1 MARSESGHDWTFF
14 RAGDFDQV
22 SLTTGA
28 DLMALDKLDQ
38 KLWAALACP
47 VKGLHFDAK
56 TLELIDTDGDGRIRA
71 PELIAAIK
79 WAGGLLRSPDELL
92 GEHESLPLGAINDS
106 STDGATMLSSIRHV
120 LVLLGKPEATE
131 ISIADTVEAAGR
143 FAQLTFNGDG
153 IITADAAAG
162 DEALRSV
169 VDDIIACLGADT
181 DLSGKPG
188 LSRERLDRFLT
199 EAAAFSALARRA
211 DEDKSILPLGD
222 RTAAAAAAIAAVR
235 TKVTDYFTRCR
246 LAEFDSRATNT
257 LNRDEKDYLA
267 LSAVELTPSAAEI
280 AALPLS
286 HVEAGRPLALT
297 EGINP
302 AWEAAIERLR
312 ADAIVALLGD
322 RKALTL
328 DDWQKML
335 ARIAP
340 FETWNGAMSA
350 SVLHALPVDRVRKIL
365 GSDAGERLAG
375 LIGQDLVEK
384 GAADEIHA
392 VDRLVRYCRHLRLLC
407 ENFVNF
413 RHFYSGESS
422 AIFQVGRLYI
432 DQRCCDLT
440 LLADDAAR
448 QATMAGMAGA
458 YLLYCDCARKSTGER
473 QQIVAAVTNGDG
485 DNLMVGRNGIFYD
498 RAGRDWDATITKIIE
513 NPISVRQAFWAP
525 YKKLV
530 RLIEEQVAKRAA
542 AAEATS
548 STKVESVATTA
559 ANADK
564 AKPPE
569 GKKFDVGTVAA
580 MGVAFGALMT
590 AFAAIAGYAS
600 GLFKLPFW
608 QLCLALVVL
617 LLIISGPSVLIAWL
631 KLRKRNLGPILDAN
645 GWAVNAKA
653 RINVPFGASLT
664 GIAQLPRGARITA
677 GDRFSQ
683 RPVAWPKFV
692 MLIVIAGFFYSLL
705 NYYGFIEVLSGGM
718 FGTSAGSQPGVEDLI
733 APAGESPP
741 P

>member
-1 MARSESGHDWTFF
+1 MSHSNSGHDWNFF

-22 SLTTGA
+22 SLSSGA
-28 DLMALDKLDQ
+28 DLMALDQLDQ

-47 VKGLHFDAK
+47 VRGLHFDTR

-79 WAGGLLRSPDELL
+79 WAGSLLRNPDDLL
-92 GEHESLPLGAINDS
+92 GERESLPLGAINDS
-106 STDGATMLSSIRHV
+106 HTDGATMLSSIRHV

-188 LSRERLDRFLT
+188 ISRERLDRFLT
-199 EAAAFSALARRA
+199 EAVTFSALARQA
-211 DEDKSILPLGD
+211 DDDKSVLPLGD

-235 TKVTDYFTRCR
+235 AKVTDYFTRCR
-246 LAEFDSRATNT
+246 LAAFDSRATNM

-267 LSAVELTPSAAEI
+267 LSAVELMPSAAEI

-286 HVEAGRPLALT
+286 HVEAGKPLALT

-312 ADAIVALLGD
+312 VDAIVALLGD

-340 FETWNGAMSA
+340 FETWNSAMSA

-432 DQRCCDLT
+432 DQRSCDLT

-458 YLLYCDCARKSTGER
+458 YLLYCDCARKSTGEK

-542 AAEATS
+542 AAETSS
-548 STKVESVATTA
+548 STKLETSATTA
-559 ANADK
+559 ANVDK
-564 AKPPE
+564 ARPPE
-569 GKKFDVGTVAA
+569 GKKIDVGTVAA

-608 QLCLALVVL
+608 QLCIALAALF
-617 LLIISGPSVLIAWL
+617 LIISAPSVIIAWL

-653 RINVPFGASLT
+653 RISVPFGASLT
-664 GIAQLPRGARITA
+664 GIAQLPPGARVSA
-677 GDRFSQ
+677 RDRFGQ
-683 RPVAWPKFV
+683 RPAAWPKLV
-692 MLIVIAGFFYSLL
+692 MLIVIVGFFYSLL
-705 NYYGFIEVLSGGM
+705 NYYGIIEMLTGGT
-718 FGTSAGSQPGVEDLI
+718 FGDPAGSQPGVESLI
-733 APAGESPP
+733 SPGDAPR
-741 P
+741 